1 MLLLMTSGLYFSS
14 SAHML
19 SVPVLLLFRSDLIS
33 FLISACVK
41 GVNISF
47 GGTSFIGVVVS
58 S

>member
-1 MLLLMTSGLYFSS
+1 MTSGLYFSS

-19 SVPVLLLFRSDLIS
+19 SVPLLLLFRNDLVS
-33 FLISACVK
+33 FLISSCVN

-47 GGTSFIGVVVS
+47 GAMCFIGVVVS